1 MLRLT
6 QFDDNESKFGG
17 TIVSEWKRMNQ
28 NSEDSNIFHQ
38 SAPFW
43 ESRNEPSDLPCTTC
57 HPGRLFQPKK
67 FFPVRLYS

>member
-28 NSEDSNIFHQ
+28 NSEDSNILHQ
-38 SAPFW
+38 SAP
-43 ESRNEPSDLPCTTC
+43 L
-57 HPGRLFQPKK
+57 GIKK
-67 FFPVRLYS
+67 

>member
-28 NSEDSNIFHQ
+28 NSEDSNILHQ
-38 SAPFW
+38 SAPFGNQ
-43 ESRNEPSDLPCTTC
+43 EMNPQI
-57 HPGRLFQPKK
+57 FQAQLVTLKEYFNQK
-67 FFPVRLYS
+67 IVLHFLQ